1 MAKNFVQN
9 GNTISIN
16 NSGSGDI
23 ESGDPVV
30 IGSVV
35 AIAITDIK
43 SGSTGDGFASG
54 VFQLPKLAAD
64 DISAGDEVFIKDGT
78 IQLDDTGAVSAGIA
92 WEDAGGGM
100 DFVNVKIN
108 GKSI

>member
-1 MAKNFVQN
+1 MARNFVEN

-16 NSGSGDI
+16 NTGADDI

-35 AIAITDIK
+35 AVAITDIK
-43 SGSTGDGFASG
+43 AGSVGDGFATG

-64 DISAGDEVFIKDGT
+64 DISVGDAVFIKDGT
-78 IQLDDTGAVSAGIA
+78 VQLDDTDAVSAGIA
-92 WEDAGGGM
+92 WEDAGSGAE
-100 DFVNVKIN
+100 FINVKIN
-108 GKSI
+108 GQSI